1 MTANDY
7 QVDIIVPLAP
17 QEAFNAIK
25 RVTEWWTNNLEGRSE
40 KVGDEFTVRFADIH
54 TSTQKL
60 TEVVPGER
68 IVWLV
73 TKSHLSF
80 VKNKSEWTN
89 TKICFEISEQYGKTQ
104 VRFTHYGLVPE
115 IACYGACTQGW
126 DHYIQG
132 SLHKLLTTGKGEP
145 G

>member
-1 MTANDY
+1 MKASDY
-7 QVDIIVPLAP
+7 QVSISVPLTP
-17 QEAFNAIK
+17 PEAFHAIN
-25 RVTEWWTNNLEGRSE
+25 RVTDWWTYDLEGRSAA
-40 KVGDEFTVRFADIH
+40 VGDEFTVRFGDIH
-54 TSTQKL
+54 TSAQKL
-60 TEVVPGER
+60 IEVIPGER

-80 VKNKSEWTN
+80 VKDKSEWTN
-89 TKICFEISEQYGKTQ
+89 TKICFEISEQNGKTQ

-126 DHYIQG
+126 DHYIKG
-132 SLHKLLTTGKGEP
+132 SLYKLLTTGKGEP